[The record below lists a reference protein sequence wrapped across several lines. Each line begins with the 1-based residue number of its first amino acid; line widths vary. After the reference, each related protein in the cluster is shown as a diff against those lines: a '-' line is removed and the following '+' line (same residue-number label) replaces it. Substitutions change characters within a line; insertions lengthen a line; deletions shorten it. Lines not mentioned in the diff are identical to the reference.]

1 MKALRKCL
9 YLILGLFIFG
19 LVSCANDSS
28 SNDTYVPARNTDTDK
43 NGQKYTDG
51 FYKFDDG
58 NTQMYLYYENR
69 NLVSA
74 GNTQGKFD
82 SNRVEILKQSYPWN
96 TVCKYCTR
104 YEVSLNSTKWMLG
117 VYPAEK
123 LFKKGWYRFNIKN
136 DAWGTICG
144 YFESYDNQMIYT
156 VEEKWSYNDNKGIPF
171 RTNNFKSSNGNYSSD
186 TWSSLLNRV
195 ANSDYFSAGID
206 YLSENLEYYPEESS
220 LSK

>member
-9 YLILGLFIFG
+9 YLIFGLFVFG

-74 GNTQGKFD
+74 GNAQGKFD
-82 SNRVEILKQSYPWN
+82 SNRIEILKQSYSWN

-104 YEVSLNSTKWMLG
+104 YEVSLRDKWMCTL
-117 VYPAEK
+117 YPAQK
-123 LFKKGWYRFNIKN
+123 FFKKGWCKFTKGN
-136 DAWGTICG
+136 DTKVLG
-144 YFESYDNQMIYT
+144 YFESYDSVMSYATIYPQT
-156 VEEKWSYNDNKGIPF
+156 EGF
-171 RTNNFKSSNGNYSSD
+171 RTTNFNNAAYYSDS
-186 TWSSLLNRV
+186 TWQILFLQYLNTDDGAV
-195 ANSDYFSAGID
+195 YF
-206 YLSENLEYYPEESS
+206 LSEELNYFKEENAQSN
-220 LSK
+220 